1 MFMKYVVLV
10 SHGEFAEGLANA
22 LSMLAGPKE
31 EVLAVGLKDGQT
43 ADEFADLFKEKIKLI
58 KQDDEIIL
66 LGDLIGGSPLTTA
79 MNVIADQ
86 EMTANTVV
94 IGGMNLPLALTTV
107 LMKDAFDKE
116 ALVEQVLSE
125 AHVSLKEFKIEVEED
140 DDI

>member
-1 MFMKYVVLV
+1 MKYVVLV

-22 LSMLAGPKE
+22 VMMLAGQKE
-31 EVLAVGLKDGQT
+31 EVIAVGLKDGQT
-43 ADEFADLFKEKIKLI
+43 ADEFGCQFEEMIAPITH
-58 KQDDEIIL
+58 DDEIVL

-79 MNVIADQ
+79 MNVIANK

-107 LMKDAFDKE
+107 LMKDAFDKN
-116 ALVEQVLSE
+116 ALVEQVLNE
-125 AHVSLKEFKIEVEED
+125 AQAALKEFKVEVEEE

>member
-1 MFMKYVVLV
+1 MKYVVLV

-22 LSMLAGPKE
+22 LSMLAGKRKD
-31 EVLAVGLKDGQT
+31 VIAVGLKDGKT
-43 ADEFADLFKEKIKLI
+43 ADEFAGIFENAI
-58 KQDDEIIL
+58 QDIQSEDEVVL

-79 MNVIADQ
+79 MNVFAEKGLSQ
-86 EMTANTVV
+86 QCVV

-116 ALVEQVLSE
+116 ALVEQVLQE
-125 AHVSLKEFKIEVEED
+125 AQGALKEFKIVSDDED